1 LRWARPGFN
10 RLAFGRCG
18 SSGGAVKLGRVRRS
32 GRGPRSGRE
41 LPPGRVPAGRSPPAR
56 SPAARSACTAA
67 PSRRGGR
74 SPASRRGRRS
84 PLGPSRRGGRSPRSP
99 RSLRSRLAS
108 CWVTPSNG
116 LSLGRRSNSPDFS
129 AFSLL
134 VVTERIVMPSSSTSE
149 SAFRTEPTL
158 APSGRSEPS
167 STPLGA
173 RAPAARHVHVP
184 SGRALVSSISILR
197 GIGPQRYLVG
207 AVSLHRDVQLSP

>member
-1 LRWARPGFN
+1 M
-10 RLAFGRCG
+10 
-18 SSGGAVKLGRVRRS
+18 KLGRVRRS
-32 GRGPRSGRE
+32 GRGPRSGRV
-41 LPPGRVPAGRSPPAR
+41 LPPGRVPAGRSPVGR
-56 SPAARSACTAA
+56 SPAGRSGRTAA

-84 PLGPSRRGGRSPRSP
+84 PAGPSRRGPRSPRSP
-99 RSLRSRLAS
+99 RSFRSRLAS

-116 LSLGRRSNSPDFS
+116 LSLGIRSSRPDFS

-134 VVTERIVMPSSSTSE
+134 VDTDRIVMPSSSTSE
-149 SAFRTEPTL
+149 SAFSTEPIL

-167 STPLGA
+167 STPFGA

-207 AVSLHRDVQLSP
+207 ATSLHRDVELSQ